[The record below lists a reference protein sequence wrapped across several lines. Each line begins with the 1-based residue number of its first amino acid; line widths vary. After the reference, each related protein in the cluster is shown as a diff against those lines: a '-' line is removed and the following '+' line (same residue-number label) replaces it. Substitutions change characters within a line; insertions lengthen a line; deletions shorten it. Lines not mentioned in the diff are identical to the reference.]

1 MKKILNIIKPLMQG
15 AILTIVVLEIIRLFG
30 SIVILLSN
38 KCSVLLIFALI
49 MLAIVIVGKML
60 GME

>member
-49 MLAIVIVGKML
+49 ILSIVIVGKML

>member
-15 AILTIVVLEIIRLFG
+15 AILTIVVLGIIGLFG

-49 MLAIVIVGKML
+49 ILAIVIVGKML

>member
-1 MKKILNIIKPLMQG
+1 MKKILSIIKPLMQG

-49 MLAIVIVGKML
+49 ILSIVIVGKML

>member
-30 SIVILLSN
+30 SIVILLST
-38 KCSVLLIFALI
+38 KFSVLFIFALI
-49 MLAIVIVGKML
+49 ILSIVIVGKML

>member
-15 AILTIVVLEIIRLFG
+15 AILTIVVLGIIGLFG